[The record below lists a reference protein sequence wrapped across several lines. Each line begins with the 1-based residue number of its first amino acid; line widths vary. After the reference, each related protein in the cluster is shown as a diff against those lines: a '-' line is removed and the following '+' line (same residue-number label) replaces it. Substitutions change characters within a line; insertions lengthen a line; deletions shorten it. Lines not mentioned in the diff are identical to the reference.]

1 MPRKRRRSI
10 STNVQFH
17 RFTTAV
23 SHRRVEFLALVLA
36 ALPAFAPAAPSV
48 RVRLPEA
55 PSRFVYDEAGVLSTE
70 ERRVLEDSL
79 MAFDR
84 SGLEIGVA
92 IFKSLQGDP
101 IEDVSLALA
110 EKWRPGNAERDNGA
124 MIVVG
129 MDERSVRIDTGYG
142 LEPLVTDAM
151 AGRIIRNDIS
161 PLFREGRYGA
171 GLTRAVSS
179 IAKLARGE
187 MLEEPESSELP
198 AWLPLVF
205 ILIFALVFVG
215 VARRARRGW
224 ISKSGWTGGGWG
236 GGPFIG
242 GGSFGGFGGGGSFGG
257 GGGSF
262 GGGSFGGGG
271 ASGRW

>member
-1 MPRKRRRSI
+1 MRSFR
-10 STNVQFH
+10 S
-17 RFTTAV
+17 TTANPA
-23 SHRRVEFLALVLA
+23 RRVALVALVLA
-36 ALPAFAPAAPSV
+36 ALPAWVPAAPSV

-55 PSRFVYDEAGVLSTE
+55 PARFVYDEAGVLSTD

-79 MAFDR
+79 MAFDKR
-84 SGLEIGVA
+84 GLDVGVA

-124 MIVVG
+124 LIVVG
-129 MDERSVRIDTGYG
+129 MDERKVRIDVGYG
-142 LEPLVTDAM
+142 LEPVITDAM
-151 AGRIIRNDIS
+151 AGRIIRHDIS

-187 MLEEPESSELP
+187 TLAEPESAGPP

-205 ILIFALVFVG
+205 MLVFVLVFGG

-224 ISKSGWTGGGWG
+224 ISKSGWTGGGR
-236 GGPFIG
+236 GGPFFG

>member
-1 MPRKRRRSI
+1 MRSL
-10 STNVQFH
+10 
-17 RFTTAV
+17 RFTIANPL
-23 SHRRVEFLALVLA
+23 HRVALVALVLA
-36 ALPAFAPAAPSV
+36 ALPAWVPAAPSV

-55 PSRFVYDEAGVLSTE
+55 PARFVYDEAGVLSSE

-84 SGLEIGVA
+84 RGLEIGVA
-92 IFKSLQGDP
+92 IFKSLKGDP
-101 IEDVSLALA
+101 IDDVSLALA

-129 MDERSVRIDTGYG
+129 MDERSVRIDVGYG
-142 LEPLVTDAM
+142 LEPVVTDAM

-187 MLEEPESSELP
+187 TLAEPESAELP

-205 ILIFALVFVG
+205 ILIFVLVFVG

-236 GGPFIG
+236 GGPYFG
-242 GGSFGGFGGGGSFGG
+242 GGGFGGFGGGGSFGGG